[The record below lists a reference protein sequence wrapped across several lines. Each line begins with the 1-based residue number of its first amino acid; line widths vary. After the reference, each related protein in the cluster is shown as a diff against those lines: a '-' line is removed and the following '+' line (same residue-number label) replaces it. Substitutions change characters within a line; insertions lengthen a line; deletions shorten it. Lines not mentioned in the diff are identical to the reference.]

1 MQYAQDRAQLDARWK
16 ALQREAHPDR
26 FAAEGAAAQRVA
38 MQWSVRINEAYQRL
52 KDPLKRAA
60 YLCEMQGAPV
70 QAENNT
76 AMPAAFL
83 MQQMEWRESLEDT
96 DSPSSAVCSSGVALA
111 TLGFASFPV
120 FVALLELAIL
130 GERLRAKDAAVLLLV
145 LAGLVLDP
153 AAKTV
158 IAKGQPLSLGSTEFR
173 LLHFLVTHTD
183 RVYSRS
189 QLLDHV
195 WGPEFVGDDRTVDV
209 HISRLRNALLPSG
222 LDNVIRT
229 VRGSGYSLSGT

>member
-1 MQYAQDRAQLDARWK
+1 M
-16 ALQREAHPDR
+16 
-26 FAAEGAAAQRVA
+26 AAQILVVEDEPHIQELISINLTRA
-38 MQWSVRINEAYQRL
+38 GHAVRCASNAEQAR
-52 KDPLKRAA
+52 
-60 YLCEMQGAPV
+60 EM
-70 QAENNT
+70 
-76 AMPAAFL
+76 ML
-83 MQQMEWRESLEDT
+83 RSLPD
-96 DSPSSAVCSSGVALA
+96 
-111 TLGFASFPV
+111 
-120 FVALLELAIL
+120 
-130 GERLRAKDAAVLLLV
+130 LLLLDWMLPGMTGV
-145 LAGLVLDP
+145 EFTRLLRSEARTRDVPIIILSARIEERDKISGLEVGADDYITKPFSPRELIARITVILRRRMPQVTAEVVRVAGLVVDP

-183 RVYSRS
+183 RVYSRG

-222 LDNVIRT
+222 LDHVIRT

>member
-1 MQYAQDRAQLDARWK
+1 M
-16 ALQREAHPDR
+16 
-26 FAAEGAAAQRVA
+26 AAQILVVEDEPHIQELISINLTRA
-38 MQWSVRINEAYQRL
+38 GHAVRCASNAEQAR
-52 KDPLKRAA
+52 
-60 YLCEMQGAPV
+60 EM
-70 QAENNT
+70 
-76 AMPAAFL
+76 ML
-83 MQQMEWRESLEDT
+83 RSLPD
-96 DSPSSAVCSSGVALA
+96 
-111 TLGFASFPV
+111 
-120 FVALLELAIL
+120 
-130 GERLRAKDAAVLLLV
+130 LLLLDWMLPGMTGV
-145 LAGLVLDP
+145 EFTRLLRSEARTRDVPIIILSARIEERDKISGLEVGADDYITKPFSPRELIARIAVILRRRVPQVTAEVVRVAGLVLDP

>member
-1 MQYAQDRAQLDARWK
+1 M
-16 ALQREAHPDR
+16 
-26 FAAEGAAAQRVA
+26 AAQILVVEDEPHIQELISINLTRA
-38 MQWSVRINEAYQRL
+38 GHAVRCASNAE
-52 KDPLKRAA
+52 
-60 YLCEMQGAPV
+60 
-70 QAENNT
+70 QARD
-76 AMPAAFL
+76 MML
-83 MQQMEWRESLEDT
+83 RSLPD
-96 DSPSSAVCSSGVALA
+96 
-111 TLGFASFPV
+111 
-120 FVALLELAIL
+120 
-130 GERLRAKDAAVLLLV
+130 LLLLDWMLPGMTGV
-145 LAGLVLDP
+145 EFTRLLRSEGRTRDVPIIILAARIEERDKISGLEVGADDYITKPFSPRELIARIAVILRRRVPQVTAEVVRVAGLVLDP

>member
-1 MQYAQDRAQLDARWK
+1 M
-16 ALQREAHPDR
+16 
-26 FAAEGAAAQRVA
+26 
-38 MQWSVRINEAYQRL
+38 
-52 KDPLKRAA
+52 
-60 YLCEMQGAPV
+60 
-70 QAENNT
+70 
-76 AMPAAFL
+76 
-83 MQQMEWRESLEDT
+83 
-96 DSPSSAVCSSGVALA
+96 
-111 TLGFASFPV
+111 
-120 FVALLELAIL
+120 
-130 GERLRAKDAAVLLLV
+130 
-145 LAGLVLDP
+145 
-153 AAKTV
+153 

-222 LDNVIRT
+222 LDHVIRT

>member
-1 MQYAQDRAQLDARWK
+1 M
-16 ALQREAHPDR
+16 
-26 FAAEGAAAQRVA
+26 AAQILVVEDEPHIQELISINLTRA
-38 MQWSVRINEAYQRL
+38 GHSVR
-52 KDPLKRAA
+52 
-60 YLCEMQGAPV
+60 CAPD
-70 QAENNT
+70 AEV
-76 AMPAAFL
+76 ARDM
-83 MQQMEWRESLEDT
+83 MHRSLPD
-96 DSPSSAVCSSGVALA
+96 
-111 TLGFASFPV
+111 
-120 FVALLELAIL
+120 
-130 GERLRAKDAAVLLLV
+130 LLLLDWMLPGMTGV
-145 LAGLVLDP
+145 EFTRMLRSEARTRDIPIIILSARIEERDKISGLEVGADDYITKPFSPRELIARIAVILRRRVPQVTAEVVRVAGLVLDP

-222 LDNVIRT
+222 LDHVIRT
-229 VRGSGYSLSGT
+229 VRGSGYSLSGA

>member
-1 MQYAQDRAQLDARWK
+1 M
-16 ALQREAHPDR
+16 
-26 FAAEGAAAQRVA
+26 AAQILVVEDEPHIQELISINLTRA
-38 MQWSVRINEAYQRL
+38 GHAVRCASNAE
-52 KDPLKRAA
+52 
-60 YLCEMQGAPV
+60 
-70 QAENNT
+70 QARD
-76 AMPAAFL
+76 MML
-83 MQQMEWRESLEDT
+83 RSLPD
-96 DSPSSAVCSSGVALA
+96 
-111 TLGFASFPV
+111 
-120 FVALLELAIL
+120 
-130 GERLRAKDAAVLLLV
+130 LLLLDWMLPGMTGV
-145 LAGLVLDP
+145 EFTRLLRSEARTRDVPIIILSARIEERDKISGLEVGADDYITKPFSPRELIARIAVILRRRVPQVTAEVVRVAGLVLDP

>member
-1 MQYAQDRAQLDARWK
+1 M
-16 ALQREAHPDR
+16 
-26 FAAEGAAAQRVA
+26 AAQILVVEDEPHIQELISINLSRA
-38 MQWSVRINEAYQRL
+38 GHAVRCASNAEQAR
-52 KDPLKRAA
+52 
-60 YLCEMQGAPV
+60 EM
-70 QAENNT
+70 
-76 AMPAAFL
+76 ML
-83 MQQMEWRESLEDT
+83 RSLPD
-96 DSPSSAVCSSGVALA
+96 
-111 TLGFASFPV
+111 
-120 FVALLELAIL
+120 
-130 GERLRAKDAAVLLLV
+130 LLLLDWMLPGMTGV
-145 LAGLVLDP
+145 EFTRLLRSEARTRDVPIIILSARIEERDKISGLEVGADDYITKPFSPRELIARIAVILRRRVPQVTAEVVRVAGLVLDP

-222 LDNVIRT
+222 LDHVIRT

>member
-1 MQYAQDRAQLDARWK
+1 M
-16 ALQREAHPDR
+16 
-26 FAAEGAAAQRVA
+26 AAQILVVEDEPHIQELISINLTRA
-38 MQWSVRINEAYQRL
+38 GHAVRC
-52 KDPLKRAA
+52 AA
-60 YLCEMQGAPV
+60 NAEQAREMMA
-70 QAENNT
+70 
-76 AMPAAFL
+76 
-83 MQQMEWRESLEDT
+83 RSLPD
-96 DSPSSAVCSSGVALA
+96 
-111 TLGFASFPV
+111 
-120 FVALLELAIL
+120 
-130 GERLRAKDAAVLLLV
+130 LLLLDWMLPGMTGV
-145 LAGLVLDP
+145 EFTRLLRSEARTREVPIIILSARIEERDKISGLEVGADDYITKPFSPRELIARIAVILRRRVPQVTAEVVRVAGLVLDP

-158 IAKGQPLSLGSTEFR
+158 IAKGEPLSLGSTEFR

-222 LDNVIRT
+222 LDHVIRT

>member
-1 MQYAQDRAQLDARWK
+1 M
-16 ALQREAHPDR
+16 
-26 FAAEGAAAQRVA
+26 AAQILIVEDEPHIQELISINLTRAGHAVRCA
-38 MQWSVRINEAYQRL
+38 PDAEQAREMMQR
-52 KDPLKRAA
+52 
-60 YLCEMQGAPV
+60 
-70 QAENNT
+70 
-76 AMPAAFL
+76 
-83 MQQMEWRESLEDT
+83 SLPD
-96 DSPSSAVCSSGVALA
+96 
-111 TLGFASFPV
+111 
-120 FVALLELAIL
+120 
-130 GERLRAKDAAVLLLV
+130 LLLLDWMLPGMTGV
-145 LAGLVLDP
+145 EFTRLLRSEARTRDIPIIMLSARIEERDKISGLEVGADDYITKPFSPRELIARIAVILRRRVPQVTAEVVRVAGLVLDP

-222 LDNVIRT
+222 LDHVIRT
-229 VRGSGYSLSGT
+229 VRGSGYSLSAT

>member
-1 MQYAQDRAQLDARWK
+1 M
-16 ALQREAHPDR
+16 
-26 FAAEGAAAQRVA
+26 AAQILVVEDEPHIQELISINLTRA
-38 MQWSVRINEAYQRL
+38 GHAVRCASNAE
-52 KDPLKRAA
+52 
-60 YLCEMQGAPV
+60 
-70 QAENNT
+70 QARD
-76 AMPAAFL
+76 MML
-83 MQQMEWRESLEDT
+83 RSLPD
-96 DSPSSAVCSSGVALA
+96 
-111 TLGFASFPV
+111 
-120 FVALLELAIL
+120 
-130 GERLRAKDAAVLLLV
+130 LLLLDWMLPGMTGV
-145 LAGLVLDP
+145 DFTRLLRSEARTRDVPIIILSARIEERDKISGLEVGADDYITKPFSPRELIARIAVILRRRVPQVTAEVVRVAGLVLDP

-158 IAKGQPLSLGSTEFR
+158 SAMGQPLSLGSTEFR

-222 LDNVIRT
+222 LDHVIRT

>member
-1 MQYAQDRAQLDARWK
+1 M
-16 ALQREAHPDR
+16 
-26 FAAEGAAAQRVA
+26 AAQILVVEDEPHIQELISINLTRA
-38 MQWSVRINEAYQRL
+38 GHAVRCASNAEQAR
-52 KDPLKRAA
+52 
-60 YLCEMQGAPV
+60 EM
-70 QAENNT
+70 
-76 AMPAAFL
+76 ML
-83 MQQMEWRESLEDT
+83 RSLPD
-96 DSPSSAVCSSGVALA
+96 
-111 TLGFASFPV
+111 
-120 FVALLELAIL
+120 
-130 GERLRAKDAAVLLLV
+130 LLLLDWMLPGMTGV
-145 LAGLVLDP
+145 EFTRLLRSEARTRDVPIIILSARIEERDKISGLEVGADDYITKPFSPRELIARIAVILRRRVPQVTAEVVRVAGLVLDP

-222 LDNVIRT
+222 LDHVIRT
-229 VRGSGYSLSGT
+229 VRGSGYSLSGA

>member
-1 MQYAQDRAQLDARWK
+1 M
-16 ALQREAHPDR
+16 
-26 FAAEGAAAQRVA
+26 AAQILIVEDEPHIQELISINLTRAGHAVRCA
-38 MQWSVRINEAYQRL
+38 PDAEQAREMMQR
-52 KDPLKRAA
+52 
-60 YLCEMQGAPV
+60 
-70 QAENNT
+70 
-76 AMPAAFL
+76 
-83 MQQMEWRESLEDT
+83 SLPD
-96 DSPSSAVCSSGVALA
+96 
-111 TLGFASFPV
+111 
-120 FVALLELAIL
+120 
-130 GERLRAKDAAVLLLV
+130 LLLLDWMLPGMTGV
-145 LAGLVLDP
+145 EFTRLLRSEARTRDIPIIMLSARIEERDKISGLEVGADDYITKPFSPRELIARIAVILRRRVPQVTAEVVRVAGLVLDP

-222 LDNVIRT
+222 LDQVIRT
-229 VRGSGYSLSGT
+229 VRGSGYSLSAI